1 MNRSKSFYCRIE
13 WIAYD
18 LHSGLKSIYWKLLDN
33 YTGENIIH
41 GHEDIPSQG
50 GAKVG
55 ITIRNFFLLFLLYV
69 ELSVSF
75 CYSGMLNVVLC
86 NNKCSNKCKEFC

>member
-55 ITIRNFFLLFLLYV
+55 ITIHIFFTIFTLRRTICIILLQRNV
-69 ELSVSF
+69 KRSF
-75 CYSGMLNVVLC
+75 VN
-86 NNKCSNKCKEFC
+86 

>member
-33 YTGENIIH
+33 YTGEDIIH

-55 ITIRNFFLLFLLYV
+55 ITLHYLFCFTNFTLLSTIYIILLQW
-69 ELSVSF
+69 
-75 CYSGMLNVVLC
+75 NV
-86 NNKCSNKCKEFC
+86 KCSFV